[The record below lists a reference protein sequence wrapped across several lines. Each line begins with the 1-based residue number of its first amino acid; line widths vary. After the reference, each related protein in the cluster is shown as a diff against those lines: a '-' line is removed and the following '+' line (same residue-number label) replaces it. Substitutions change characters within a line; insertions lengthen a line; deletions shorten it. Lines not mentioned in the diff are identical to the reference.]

1 MNTSTRSPLCVAREL
16 AEGRG
21 HVLASNGAIA
31 GLVNFYRPL
40 ARGAV
45 AREVATT
52 PRRAREVPTPPQR
65 AEFGGAGAAGG
76 AGSTKKG
83 NNTRSACE
91 TGLGGVRHARGAWPI
106 APFSIEVYNVSDV
119 CSGAWNPCSAFTT
132 RVSVWERAGRASPG
146 LTRPVSAIFSPS
158 W

>member
-1 MNTSTRSPLCVAREL
+1 M
-16 AEGRG
+16 
-21 HVLASNGAIA
+21 
-31 GLVNFYRPL
+31 
-40 ARGAV
+40 

-52 PRRAREVPTPPQR
+52 PQRAREVATPPQR
-65 AEFGGAGAAGG
+65 AEVGGAGAAGG

-132 RVSVWERAGRASPG
+132 TWYACECAGEGGEGVSWSYSP
-146 LTRPVSAIFSPS
+146 R
-158 W
+158 

>member
-1 MNTSTRSPLCVAREL
+1 M
-16 AEGRG
+16 
-21 HVLASNGAIA
+21 
-31 GLVNFYRPL
+31 
-40 ARGAV
+40 ARGTV

-52 PRRAREVPTPPQR
+52 PQRAREVATPPQR
-65 AEFGGAGAAGG
+65 AELGGAGAAGG
-76 AGSTKKG
+76 AGSTKNG

-132 RVSVWERAGRASPG
+132 RVSGRERTGGGVPWSYSP
-146 LTRPVSAIFSPS
+146 R
-158 W
+158 